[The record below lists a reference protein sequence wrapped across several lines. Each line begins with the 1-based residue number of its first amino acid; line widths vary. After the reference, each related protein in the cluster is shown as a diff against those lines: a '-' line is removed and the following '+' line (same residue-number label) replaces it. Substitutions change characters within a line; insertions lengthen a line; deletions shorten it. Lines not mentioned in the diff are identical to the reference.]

1 MKNKIVLLVTAIALT
16 LVLGGCEFFGFLFSG
31 SDRILT
37 LQVKATHPNL
47 ANGYQTNAIL
57 TQGESEGKIFATLPA
72 GTNSSVQIE
81 FTLDSGSLK
90 VAGQT
95 VSSPATVNLSAVDK
109 VYYVDPVGFEY
120 PYVLDIAP
128 TGLPTV
134 FIATDGALP
143 IDSKDVY
150 RKGTITIAD
159 GTASYSEPLANTVME
174 IKGRGNS
181 TWGPLAEKKP
191 YKFRILDPTDN
202 TKTIPTAMLDMPA
215 ATEWVLLANYFD
227 KTLIRNAVVMK
238 TAQTVFS
245 DTMGFVPR
253 MRFVD
258 VFLNGAY
265 NGVYTLGD
273 QVEVGANR
281 LNIADTTTAD
291 ADKAYLVEVNRW
303 IRDRDG
309 GVLGTDYFQTAEAG
323 LVLEYKTPKAS
334 KISSS
339 QKTWLSTRFAA
350 IETELKNAYDQVP
363 GADFAQ
369 YLDTN
374 SFIDWAILEE
384 AFRNTDSGFI
394 SSVFLH
400 KDGGAA
406 SKFKIGPLWD
416 FDLSAGNT
424 DLPETP
430 VDANDIGLRSTSG
443 VEVLSTDWYNWM
455 FYTGGDTQYRTAF
468 KNRWAAK
475 ASTLKTTIL
484 DAIDEYSDLVERSGL
499 WQETDTVYNLSDDTW
514 PNAYPVGLSRAEY
527 TTRYKTWIE
536 DRFDWLE
543 TNIPGN
549 NF

>member
-1 MKNKIVLLVTAIALT
+1 MKRKSLVLAAAAALT
-16 LVLGGCEFFGFLFSG
+16 LLLGGCDFFGFLFNG

-37 LQVKATHPNL
+37 LQVKATHANL
-47 ANGYQTNAIL
+47 PDGYQTDAIL
-57 TQGESEGKIFATLPA
+57 TQGDKEGKIFATLPA
-72 GTNSSVQIE
+72 GANSSIQIE

-95 VSSPATVNLSAVDK
+95 VTSPAAVDLSAVDK

-134 FIATDGALP
+134 FIATTGAAP
-143 IDSKDVY
+143 IVSKDDY
-150 RKGTITIAD
+150 LGGTVTIAD
-159 GTASYSEPLANTVME
+159 GTASYSEPLATTAMQ

-191 YKFRILDPTDN
+191 YKMKFTSA
-202 TKTIPTAMLDMPA
+202 TAMLDMPA

-245 DTMGFVPR
+245 DTMAFVPR

-258 VFLNGAY
+258 VFLNGVY

-281 LNIADTTTAD
+281 LNIAHAGTAD

-309 GVLGTDYFQTAEAG
+309 GVLGTDFFQTAEAG
-323 LVLEYKTPKAS
+323 LVLEYKYPKAS
-334 KISSS
+334 SITSS
-339 QKTWLSTRFAA
+339 QKTWLSTRFAD
-350 IETELKNAYDQVP
+350 IETELKNGSA
-363 GADFAQ
+363 GNFAQ
-369 YLDTN
+369 YLDTA

-416 FDLSAGNT
+416 FDLSAGNA

-430 VDANDIGLRSTSG
+430 SSPSDIGLRSTSG

-455 FYTGGDTQYRTAF
+455 FYTIGGGGDGPYRDAF
-468 KNRWAAK
+468 KARWAAK
-475 ASTLKTTIL
+475 ASTLKDTIL
-484 DAIDEYSDLVERSGL
+484 DAIDEYSALIERSGL
-499 WQETDTVYNLSDDTW
+499 WEQTDTTYNLEDDPW
-514 PNAYPVGLSRAEY
+514 PNAYPAGLTRAEY
-527 TTRYKTWIE
+527 TARYKTWIE